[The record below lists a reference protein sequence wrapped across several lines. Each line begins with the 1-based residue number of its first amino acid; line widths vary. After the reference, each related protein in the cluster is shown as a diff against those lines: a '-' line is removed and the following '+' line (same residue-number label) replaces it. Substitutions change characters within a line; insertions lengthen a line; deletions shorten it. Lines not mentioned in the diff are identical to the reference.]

1 MVCVWGGGFG
11 KEERGESDAGTDM
24 DEGGRTV
31 ADACEMHS
39 DMQRPMLS
47 CSVLSSP
54 HVAWKSDKG
63 TRGGIGGGHEVTGAV
78 NGVLPVLEPHDKAG
92 GLPVVHNMGPKLNA
106 GGPVDSM

>member
-1 MVCVWGGGFG
+1 
-11 KEERGESDAGTDM
+11 M